1 MAGRTLKGSAEDV
14 EDEEEE
20 EEEERG
26 AGGVCDEDEP
36 WALLV
41 GFRFLLGLAS
51 VEDATVG
58 GERRTER
65 AVEDQTTRSRRV
77 GKARVARTRQQ
88 RMRISVSSAS
98 ACMAWPGT
106 RAGREGREEG
116 ERVFRKRG
124 RRERERKDGRRI
136 AR

>member
-1 MAGRTLKGSAEDV
+1 MSAISRARAKEFSRGLAGRTLKGSAEDV
-14 EDEEEE
+14 EDVEDEEEE
-20 EEEERG
+20 ERRG

-51 VEDATVG
+51 AEDATVG

-65 AVEDQTTRSRRV
+65 AVEDEEEDQTRKKRV
-77 GKARVARTRQQ
+77 GSARVARTRQ
-88 RMRISVSSAS
+88 RMKINVSSAS

-106 RAGREGREEG
+106 RAG
-116 ERVFRKRG
+116 
-124 RRERERKDGRRI
+124 
-136 AR
+136 